1 MLLFKME
8 IHIHIDYLDR
18 RVDIDFTLARFLGK
32 PRNDK
37 NWNVVKNK
45 EIIIENDVWIGMR
58 SIILKGVTIGEK
70 SIVAAGS
77 VVTKSVPA
85 NTIVAGNPAKVVKY
99 LKEYKK

>member
-1 MLLFKME
+1 MS
-8 IHIHIDYLDR
+8 
-18 RVDIDFTLARFLGK
+18 ARFLGK

-37 NWNVVKNK
+37 NWEVVKSK
-45 EIIIENDVWIGMR
+45 EIAIENDVWIGMK

-85 NTIVAGNPAKVVKY
+85 NTIVAGNPAKVVKH
-99 LKEYKK
+99 LKEYKNENINNNNS